1 MTDKGTVVSINND
14 LAQVEV
20 QCLTSCHD
28 CAAHKLCIVN
38 STAKGV
44 LAVKNPVKARPGDE
58 VAIEI
63 PESQYSRSLILLFG
77 SLLVSAL
84 LGLGAGYLVSVLLH
98 ISTDLSGPGGLLS
111 GILIGAGF
119 LAKYLRNE
127 KNQNLYPFITHI
139 VQKGACHG

>member
-1 MTDKGTVVSINND
+1 M
-14 LAQVEV
+14 
-20 QCLTSCHD
+20 
-28 CAAHKLCIVN
+28 N
-38 STAKGV
+38 SAAKGV
-44 LAVKNPVKARPGDE
+44 RAVKNPVKARPGDE
-58 VAIEI
+58 VTIEN

-84 LGLGAGYLVSVLLH
+84 LGLGAGYLGSVLLH

-127 KNQNLYPFITHI
+127 KNQNLYPLITHI